1 MRPFI
6 FDLKII
12 LEQCRRFG
20 VKVSTNPEKKGSV
33 TMNGEP
39 FDVVKVLEEVA
50 LDAPKDSKEN

>member
-6 FDLKII
+6 FDLNLI
-12 LEQCRRFG
+12 LEQCRRLG
-20 VKVSTNPEKKGSV
+20 VKVTINPEKKGSV

-39 FDVVKVLEEVA
+39 FDVVKVLEEVT

>member
-6 FDLKII
+6 FDLNLI

-20 VKVSTNPEKKGSV
+20 VKVSTHPEKKGSV

-39 FDVVKVLEEVA
+39 FDVVEVLEEVTFN
-50 LDAPKDSKEN
+50 APEDSEEN

>member
-6 FDLKII
+6 FDLNII
-12 LEQCRRFG
+12 LEQCRRLG

-39 FDVVKVLEEVA
+39 FDVVEVLEEVTF
-50 LDAPKDSKEN
+50 DAPKDSKKN

>member
-6 FDLKII
+6 FDLNLI

-20 VKVSTNPEKKGSV
+20 VKVSINPEKKGSV

-39 FDVVKVLEEVA
+39 FDVVKILEEVT
-50 LDAPKDSKEN
+50 LDAPEDSQAN